1 MKTKTSTVSER
12 RGTFDSLG
20 ETVPAPSDL
29 GVFAIDDNNKVVF
42 WDDQCVAMFG
52 WQTADVTDQN
62 VSILFKPG
70 LGADPSQFF
79 QRNARTQKSSL
90 RVIARRKDGSEFP
103 AMFTKTPPKDDSNFV
118 WIAVFRAFDE
128 KGRAVSDRVG
138 DTQRF
143 EAQLI
148 SFTNA
153 EQQAPKLEAKA
164 SVAAPLRL
172 ETVSTDADPLR
183 EKIRELE
190 KEREV
195 LQEQSSSYYFELEK
209 VRGNLKDERE
219 VRLQLEEKLKDV
231 MSAGLQQV
239 RQGLRGEPA
248 KKDVRPA
255 ESQPQT
261 PQSKD
266 GADSDVRALRER
278 QSANEV
284 ALAEAER
291 RARDGVT
298 SLARTT
304 ADLEKE
310 RAERRRL
317 EQRASSLTG
326 QVETMHEQLRQHL
339 ELERD
344 NQNKVLDLESQL
356 RDRDTKV
363 DQLRADLDRERTDRK
378 LAEDQLNATSEM
390 SGQFKDALRVF
401 DEAKQSFQRTEKDLA
416 SRLEASAKALTES
429 QSRLQKEVSERQQ
442 LAQTVKSLKQ
452 QLQEQG
458 DKSAIEVSQLQSA
471 LQVAQADL
479 KQMEGS
485 AVHSRCASLE
495 AARADRLLLNTMRTR
510 MRDPLE
516 QVLRSTRGLLEAE
529 LAPEHKRLVESVLE
543 QALLLQSNI
552 QEAPAESSQPAG
564 V

>member
-1 MKTKTSTVSER
+1 MKTKIPTVTER
-12 RGTFDSLG
+12 RGTFDSVG
-20 ETVPAPSDL
+20 EPLPTPSDL

-42 WDDQCVAMFG
+42 WDEQCVAMFG

-62 VSILFKPG
+62 VSILFKAG
-70 LGADPSQFF
+70 LGTDPSQFF

-90 RVIARRKDGSEFP
+90 RVIARRKDGTEFP

-128 KGRAVSDRVG
+128 KGRAVSNHVG

-143 EAQLI
+143 EAQLV
-148 SFTNA
+148 SLAST
-153 EQQAPKLEAKA
+153 EQQKAKPEAMPSVPAPVQLQAL
-164 SVAAPLRL
+164 S
-172 ETVSTDADPLR
+172 ADSEQLR

-190 KEREV
+190 KDREV

-231 MSAGLQQV
+231 MSAGMQHV
-239 RQGLRGEPA
+239 RQGLRGEPP
-248 KKDVRPA
+248 KKT
-255 ESQPQT
+255 ESQPHPPQT
-261 PQSKD
+261 SD
-266 GADSDVRALRER
+266 VAGSDVRALRER

-304 ADLEKE
+304 TELEKE

-317 EQRASSLTG
+317 EQRASSLTS

-344 NQNKVLDLESQL
+344 NQNKVLDLENQL
-356 RDRDTKV
+356 RDRETKV
-363 DQLRADLDRERTDRK
+363 DQLRADLDREKTDRK

-390 SGQFKDALRVF
+390 SSQFKDALRVF
-401 DEAKQSFQRTEKDLA
+401 EEAKQSFQRTEKDLA

-429 QSRLQKEVSERQQ
+429 QSRLQKEVSDRQQ
-442 LAQTVKSLKQ
+442 LTQTVKTLKQ
-452 QLQEQG
+452 QLQEQS

-529 LAPEHKRLVESVLE
+529 LAPEHKKLVESVLE

-552 QEAPAESSQPAG
+552 QEAPAGSSEPKDLAA
-564 V
+564 